1 MTRDVALSRRVV
13 CGGALAAA
21 LGGDTAGGGIARRLT
36 AAATVLIATDEP
48 RATYHVAPLLAE
60 AARRGM
66 RLIQLVPD
74 CSRIAPGDPVP
85 VATPAH
91 APPADLLVV
100 AGAGD
105 WPADCA
111 AGFPRIP
118 VAASSFAYQPPVEA
132 RRAGEIRRRL
142 RLITSSSRVEG
153 LAFGARLGV
162 DGVVRVV
169 GSAQADAL
177 PHRVPQHGLVLVLTS
192 VTDQDSTGS
201 AAPGTEL
208 LLAATDKLAAA
219 GKRILDRAALPAGGL
234 FVDHRRRGRRRGGRR
249 QRAPAGPG
257 DVGRRRRPDRRI
269 GASPAGRMVCRVQ
282 LT

>member
-1 MTRDVALSRRVV
+1 MSHR
-13 CGGALAAA
+13 CW
-21 LGGDTAGGGIARRLT
+21 
-36 AAATVLIATDEP
+36 P
-48 RATYHVAPLLAE
+48 R
-60 AARRGM
+60 RRGM

-201 AAPGTEL
+201 AGNGTAPRRHRQ
-208 LLAATDKLAAA
+208 ARRRR
-219 GKRILDRAALPAGGL
+219 KRILDRAALPAGGL
-234 FVDHRRRGRRRGGRR
+234 FVDHRRRGRRR
-249 QRAPAGPG
+249 
-257 DVGRRRRPDRRI
+257 RPDRRI

>member
-48 RATYHVAPLLAE
+48 WATYHVAPLLAE

-219 GKRILDRAALPAGGL
+219 GNGSWTVPPYLLEVCSSTIVDEADAVAAVDSAHLPDPATSADAVGPIGGSARRLLDEWSA
-234 FVDHRRRGRRRGGRR
+234 V
-249 QRAPAGPG
+249 
-257 DVGRRRRPDRRI
+257 
-269 GASPAGRMVCRVQ
+269 SS
-282 LT
+282 